1 MITDY
6 APIKAAI
13 TAEIRAMM
21 DMLKTMPTMLPLTD
35 ARVKILIVAL
45 QQKLVDMRD
54 EGGC

>member
-54 EGGC
+54 EGDC